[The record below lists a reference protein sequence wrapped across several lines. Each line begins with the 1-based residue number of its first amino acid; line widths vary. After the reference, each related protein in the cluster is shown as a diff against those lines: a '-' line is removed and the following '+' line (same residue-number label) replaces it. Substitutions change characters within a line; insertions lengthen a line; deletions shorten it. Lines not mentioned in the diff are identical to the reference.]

1 MVAVVRPG
9 DEREPRW
16 TKRKESR
23 ISCVSEKQRERRSSP
38 PGNKEDQL
46 TRKGSRGQ
54 RLRGLR
60 GKKKKKKRNGGTRFE
75 KARRRIGPRMRRK
88 RRRKRGKERKR
99 ERRGEAR
106 CTFPRQGAWPI
117 GARWAPRV
125 GGDSSAPTGDVITR
139 GRVRRCSL
147 APPGPL
153 PSPSARG
160 SGPFSSLHEHDTRV
174 TPPRTPRSLR
184 SHDGHRPGRELWSR
198 LLFYPSIKMMFR
210 QVLIVVPSF
219 MVVSGVVKCLW
230 NVCNG
235 YIEDFHRVV
244 LEFDSFW

>member
-1 MVAVVRPG
+1 MVAVARPG

-23 ISCVSEKQRERRSSP
+23 KSSEKQRERGTSP
-38 PGNKEDQL
+38 PGNEGDQL

-60 GKKKKKKRNGGTRFE
+60 CKKKKKKWGTRFE

-198 LLFYPSIKMMFR
+198 LLLYPSIKMMPR
-210 QVLIVVPSF
+210 QVPSF

-235 YIEDFHRVV
+235 YIGDFHRVV
-244 LEFDSFW
+244 SEFGSFW

>member
-1 MVAVVRPG
+1 MTKG
-9 DEREPRW
+9 SQGERNV
-16 TKRKESR
+16 KKA
-23 ISCVSEKQRERRSSP
+23 EKARRNRENEERRR
-38 PGNKEDQL
+38 QA
-46 TRKGSRGQ
+46 TRGTN
-54 RLRGLR
+54 LRGRVL
-60 GKKKKKKRNGGTRFE
+60 GGSDYEDYDAKKKKKWGTRFE

-184 SHDGHRPGRELWSR
+184 SHDGHRPGREL
-198 LLFYPSIKMMFR
+198 
-210 QVLIVVPSF
+210 
-219 MVVSGVVKCLW
+219 
-230 NVCNG
+230 
-235 YIEDFHRVV
+235 
-244 LEFDSFW
+244 